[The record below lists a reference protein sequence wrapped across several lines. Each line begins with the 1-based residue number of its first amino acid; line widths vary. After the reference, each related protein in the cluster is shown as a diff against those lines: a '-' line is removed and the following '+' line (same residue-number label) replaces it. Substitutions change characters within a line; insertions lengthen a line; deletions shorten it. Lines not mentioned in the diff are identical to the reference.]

1 MTPSVW
7 RPARAFIVLAYL
19 NLLLIAII
27 LFCVSFWGW
36 GLALLG

>member
-7 RPARAFIVLAYL
+7 RRARVFMALAYF
-19 NLLLIAII
+19 NLLLIAVI